1 MPKKPVHSNME
12 ELISCMFIMGRALH
26 NKLHKNTGAGQYS
39 MLEFETM
46 KYVKDAG
53 QPHMRDV
60 AKNFHVTPPAAT
72 LLIESLVKAKLLAR
86 VLDPDDRRSVRVS
99 LTPKGKKL
107 LEQGI
112 AKKVGEDGDKAEL
125 AKISVGIKF
134 DLTNM
139 GMLKV
144 DMALDVAPYKLR
156 LPASVEEDLAQM
168 KLDFAAGT
176 IEHCAPEVVEHGEPG
191 PVGDGGEAGD
201 ETQSGGESGED

>member
-1 MPKKPVHSNME
+1 MAKSKKQENESSQTPELSVLPPPEGAALDVTTQHIFECARIIQNCSDAE
-12 ELISCMFIMGRALH
+12 IKHYVASCDFITRELIL
-26 NKLHKNTGAGQYS
+26 
-39 MLEFETM
+39 ML
-46 KYVKDAG
+46 
-53 QPHMRDV
+53 
-60 AKNFHVTPPAAT
+60 AKAWPEC
-72 LLIESLVKAKLLAR
+72 LR
-86 VLDPDDRRSVRVS
+86 
-99 LTPKGKKL
+99 
-107 LEQGI
+107 I